1 MEPQGL
7 YNRNPMVLI
16 TLGFVHSPFIDKFGT
31 PRQSQI
37 AKNSVSE
44 LILDKKIPVETLDGL
59 QKGTYIWVLF
69 GFHLN
74 RQKKPLVKVH
84 PPRLRGKKMG
94 VLATRSPHRP
104 NPIGLSLARIEAIH
118 KNKLTVSGL
127 DVVHGTPFY
136 DIKPYLPSYDR
147 PRGQQVLW
155 TKETPFAKL
164 KVRFAARSLQLI
176 EPAQRTL
183 FKKQLREILCE
194 DPRPLAYLEKV
205 SHTYW
210 LHYGKW
216 DIGFQIHKDQVVI
229 IELKRA

>member
-1 MEPQGL
+1 MDL
-7 YNRNPMVLI
+7 K
-16 TLGFVHSPFIDKFGT
+16 TLGVVHSPFIDKFGT

-37 AKNSVSE
+37 AKHSLSE
-44 LILDKKIPVETLDGL
+44 LVLDKKIPVETLDGL

-74 RQKKPLVKVH
+74 RQSKPLVKVH

-118 KNKLTVSGL
+118 KNKISVSGL

-136 DIKPYLPSYDR
+136 DIKPYLPFYDR
-147 PRGQQVLW
+147 PRGKQVLW
-155 TKETPFAKL
+155 TKESPFAKL
-164 KVRFAARSLQLI
+164 KVRF
-176 EPAQRTL
+176 PAKCLTQIASVDRPL

-194 DPRPLAYLEKV
+194 DPRPLAYLEKT

-210 LHYGKW
+210 LRYGKW
-216 DIGFQIHKDQVVI
+216 DVGFQINNDQLNVT
-229 IELKRA
+229 ELKPAQQKKP